1 MFSFDSI
8 EVSSSVV
15 AVVATDADGNAAADG
30 KFSVMFVVEAA
41 PYLAS
46 VFWGE
51 DEGRIEGGAADKGGA
66 ADCSILSTAVSAG
79 LADDVGRDVD
89 AGGTISIV
97 DGAVVSAVAEIVLES
112 GGATGGGGAIDG
124 GGGGRGALAGREKV
138 GAGAPPAKADDARKS
153 ISISISIWGAGGGGN
168 AIGGKG
174 RP

>member
-1 MFSFDSI
+1 M
-8 EVSSSVV
+8 
-15 AVVATDADGNAAADG
+15 VATDADGNAAADG

-51 DEGRIEGGAADKGGA
+51 DEGRIEGGAADKRGA

-79 LADDVGRDVD
+79 LADDVGPDVD
-89 AGGTISIV
+89 AGGTIFIV
-97 DGAVVSAVAEIVLES
+97 DGAVVSVVAEIVLES
-112 GGATGGGGAIDG
+112 LGATGGGGGGGGGEGGGAIDG
-124 GGGGRGALAGREKV
+124 GGGGGGGGREALAGREKV

-153 ISISISIWGAGGGGN
+153 TSISISIWGAGGGGN

>member
-15 AVVATDADGNAAADG
+15 AVVAIDADGNAAADG
-30 KFSVMFVVEAA
+30 KFAIMFVVEAA

-51 DEGRIEGGAADKGGA
+51 DEGRTEGGA
-66 ADCSILSTAVSAG
+66 ADCSILSTTVLAG
-79 LADDVGRDVD
+79 LADNVGPDVD

-112 GGATGGGGAIDG
+112 VGATGGGGAIDG
-124 GGGGRGALAGREKV
+124 GGGGGGGGREALAGREKI

>member
-51 DEGRIEGGAADKGGA
+51 DEGRTEGGA
-66 ADCSILSTAVSAG
+66 ADCSILSTTVLAG
-79 LADDVGRDVD
+79 LADNVGPDVD

-112 GGATGGGGAIDG
+112 VGATGGGGAIDG
-124 GGGGRGALAGREKV
+124 GGGGGGRGALVGMEKV

-153 ISISISIWGAGGGGN
+153 ISLSISIWGAGGGGN

>member
-1 MFSFDSI
+1 M
-8 EVSSSVV
+8 V

-51 DEGRIEGGAADKGGA
+51 DEGRTEGGA
-66 ADCSILSTAVSAG
+66 ADCSILSTTVLAG
-79 LADDVGRDVD
+79 LADNVGPDVD

-112 GGATGGGGAIDG
+112 VGATGGGGAIDG
-124 GGGGRGALAGREKV
+124 GGGGRGALAGREEV
-138 GAGAPPAKADDARKS
+138 GAGAPPAKADGARKS

>member
-15 AVVATDADGNAAADG
+15 AVVAIDADGNAAADG
-30 KFSVMFVVEAA
+30 KFAIMFVVEAA

-51 DEGRIEGGAADKGGA
+51 DEGRTEGGA
-66 ADCSILSTAVSAG
+66 ADCSILSTTVLAG
-79 LADDVGRDVD
+79 LADNVGPDVD

-112 GGATGGGGAIDG
+112 VGATGGGGAIDG
-124 GGGGRGALAGREKV
+124 GGGGRGALAGREEV

>member
-1 MFSFDSI
+1 M
-8 EVSSSVV
+8 
-15 AVVATDADGNAAADG
+15 VATDADGNAAADG

-97 DGAVVSAVAEIVLES
+97 DGAVVSVVAEIVLES
-112 GGATGGGGAIDG
+112 VGATGGGGAIDG
-124 GGGGRGALAGREKV
+124 GGGGGGRGALVGREKV

-153 ISISISIWGAGGGGN
+153 ISLSISIWGAGGGGN